1 MPVQQDIEENSPA
14 QGATAV
20 AVVQSLLT
28 RHGVDKRRYSVKVA
42 EVLNLSRSAA
52 HNRVHGDAQ
61 WTWDDVITLGKH
73 FGESLSDMA
82 RGVSGGFV
90 KATLHLDKVRISVSV
105 RLGTGEAEPS
115 DTFAAFKKTS
125 GWVVAPQEKIGVGL
139 ERVKVLEIIHSQE
152 SKPILHVALLDD
164 DKDTLESL
172 AHTLSKAGCNVTTY
186 TNGDNLVSELDT
198 AVFDAFIVDWLLS
211 NKTSDYVLKAIREK
225 STDAKIVILSGQTGE
240 DGKAD
245 DAEVAEAIRGY
256 KARFL
261 TKPINPAILL
271 SSLESV

>member
-1 MPVQQDIEENSPA
+1 MPVQQDIDDHA
-14 QGATAV
+14 QQNGATAV
-20 AVVQSLLT
+20 AVVQSLLS

-82 RGVSGGFV
+82 RGISGGFV
-90 KATLHLDKVRISVSV
+90 KATMHLDQVRITVDV
-105 RLGTGEAEPS
+105 RLGTTEAEAS
-115 DTFAAFKKTS
+115 DTFAAFRKQS
-125 GWVVAPQEKIGVGL
+125 GWVVAPREKIGVGL
-139 ERVKVLEIIHSQE
+139 EPVKVLEIVHSQE
-152 SKPILHVALLDD
+152 MKPQLRIAMLDD
-164 DKDTLESL
+164 DKDTLDSL
-172 AHTLSKAGCNVTTY
+172 ALTLTNAGCYVTTY
-186 TNGDNLVSELDT
+186 TNGDNLVSELEHSLH
-198 AVFDAFIVDWLLS
+198 DAFIVDWLLS

-225 STDAKIVILSGQTGE
+225 NDQAKIVILSGQTGA

-261 TKPINPAILL
+261 TKPINPAILI
-271 SSLESV
+271 SSLESA